1 MTNFLGHPST
11 LRFPWW
17 PWGHF
22 SRDTSGWSAKPT
34 EKLRAEREWQKT
46 KRELARDV
54 SFFGGAASNLLII
67 YWCPIKNGIN
77 LYLKRD
83 YFSSGGFFSDHRSF
97 NEKMVGWIV
106 MVRSTVDLW
115 QGIGVGMRDENKMA
129 TIGRTKVLVGWQRQ
143 FEIGMI
149 IWNDM

>member
-11 LRFPWW
+11 LRFPWCL
-17 PWGHF
+17 GHF
-22 SRDTSGWSAKPT
+22 SRM
-34 EKLRAEREWQKT
+34 LRLEREANW
-46 KRELARDV
+46 EVARRWMAKNKK
-54 SFFGGAASNLLII
+54 SWPGMSRFFLGTASNLLII